1 MKNHILPLLDVGVSD
16 RFAAS
21 QKKSNIAEDKGFAK
35 TFQDIEQKVSY
46 ADRKESTASA
56 RESSAARE
64 EPSAARNESS
74 TARKESSVAKDS
86 SVRNEPS
93 AEKESSVKE
102 ESSIAK
108 ESSGSA
114 STKAEESNKTE
125 STSVKDDADSTDS
138 NTPQVTSSDTN
149 TNKGDGFSIKTQSGE
164 VSSTLLS
171 TTDTEVID
179 ALDLQPLLD
188 TILEK
193 LQAIKEQGGTEA
205 LESALDPEA
214 LQELVDELF
223 VNGNELPLAPV
234 IASIQDALS
243 ASSGVTLGAAA
254 NLLSDLQKISPLK
267 PLAEALTTKLSSQ
280 IQLSAPLNSTIIAN
294 DSVAIESDLLL
305 SQPNKLVATG
315 DALAQIDLQKFNIDQ
330 TFNAI
335 IKEESGAVTSRLSS
349 ELAGTQPLQTTQ
361 SLQPGMK
368 AQLAVSTPFQ
378 QAQWGKD
385 VAERVM
391 WMSSQGIQEAEIHL
405 DPPELGPLQV
415 RVSVVNEQ
423 AHVSF
428 VVQHSTVREALDQNA
443 MRLREMFDGEGIN
456 LADVDVSDQSQ
467 EQGDSNPD
475 DNASA
480 NLTAGLAG
488 EDVDQGETPIFVN
501 KDGYSILNLY
511 A

>member
-1 MKNHILPLLDVGVSD
+1 MNNHILPLLDVAGSD

-21 QKKSNIAEDKGFAK
+21 QKKSSITEDKGFSK

-46 ADRKESTASA
+46 VDKKEITAPK
-56 RESSAARE
+56 
-64 EPSAARNESS
+64 EPS
-74 TARKESSVAKDS
+74 TG
-86 SVRNEPS
+86 NEPS
-93 AEKESSVKE
+93 ANKESSTNREPSSNQPSAGREHSSAETSVKE
-102 ESSIAK
+102 EASVSKEPEGSTSAAGEEGTHVESASVK
-108 ESSGSA
+108 ESTETGNPQINSGDPNTTTATDTLLTTA
-114 STKAEESNKTE
+114 STEAT
-125 STSVKDDADSTDS
+125 V
-138 NTPQVTSSDTN
+138 
-149 TNKGDGFSIKTQSGE
+149 
-164 VSSTLLS
+164 VS
-171 TTDTEVID
+171 E
-179 ALDLQPLLD
+179 LQPLLD
-188 TILEK
+188 TVLEK
-193 LQAIKEQGGTEA
+193 LQSIKQNGGIEA
-205 LESALDPEA
+205 LESAIDPEA

-223 VNGNELPLAPV
+223 INGNELPLAPV
-234 IASIQDALS
+234 IASIREALS
-243 ASSGVTLGAAA
+243 SSSGVTLGAAA

-280 IQLSAPLNSTIIAN
+280 VQLSAPLNATTIAN
-294 DSVAIESDLLL
+294 NSVAIEGDVLL
-305 SQPNKLVATG
+305 SQPNKLLTTG
-315 DALAQIDLQKFNIDQ
+315 DALAQIDLQRFSLDQ
-330 TFNAI
+330 TSNTVN
-335 IKEESGAVTSRLSS
+335 KEENGAITSHLTS
-349 ELAGTQPLQTTQ
+349 ELAGTQPLQNTQ

-415 RVSVVNEQ
+415 RVSLVNEQ

-467 EQGDSNPD
+467 EQGDSNTD
-475 DNASA
+475 ENASSRLA
-480 NLTAGLAG
+480 SGLSD
-488 EDVDQGETPIFVN
+488 EDVEQGEMPISSN
-501 KDGYSILNLY
+501 RDGYSLLNLY